1 MESASEQVLVNA
13 AQLQQLIARNAQ
25 YKEQIQTLDQQLVEY
40 QQAEDVRMNQ
50 MGDMQE
56 KINISKQA
64 VEKCEAQVRQL
75 NELVQ
80 LKDAQL
86 IKAQKQIV
94 AYEQQHPG
102 ELLPDTFSAL
112 YGPKLEN
119 WTETDSQHL
128 EMELSRLRI

>member
-80 LKDAQL
+80 LKDA
-86 IKAQKQIV
+86 
-94 AYEQQHPG
+94 
-102 ELLPDTFSAL
+102 
-112 YGPKLEN
+112 
-119 WTETDSQHL
+119 
-128 EMELSRLRI
+128 